1 MAKIET
7 VDYKRMPLQASEI
20 REEAKALNKEMII
33 AYDSIKNMHEVWYG
47 IRYNEL
53 VQSFN
58 NMIPSLNDLLTLIVS
73 EIPYALET
81 IANNYS
87 IADCGQ
93 TAVAI
98 NNETP
103 NKIQNLPTS
112 NDVGMRFLTLEV
124 DEVKQEVSRKFLN
137 ARESMDKIEAI
148 YLKVVWESEA
158 SQAFKAKFTAL
169 KNEIATSFENINT
182 QFKKLMEQ
190 TVQDIENAEKANT
203 VN

>member
-1 MAKIET
+1 MANIQT
-7 VDYKRMPLQASEI
+7 VDYKSMPFQASEI
-20 REEAKALNKEMII
+20 REEAKSLNREMLVV
-33 AYDSIKNMHEVWYG
+33 YESVKNMHEVWYG

-58 NMIPSLNDLLTLIVS
+58 NLIPTLNDMLTLIVA

-87 IADCGQ
+87 LADSGQ
-93 TAVAI
+93 TVVAA

-103 NKIQNLPTS
+103 NKIQNLLTS

-124 DEVKQEVSRKFLN
+124 NEVKQEISRKFLN
-137 ARESMDKIEAI
+137 AKEIMDKIEAI
-148 YLKVVWESEA
+148 YSKVVWESEA
-158 SQAFKAKFTAL
+158 AQAFKAKFTSL
-169 KNEIATSFENINT
+169 KNEIVTSFENINT

-190 TVQDIENAEKANT
+190 AEHDIENTEKVNT

>member
-1 MAKIET
+1 MAVIET

-20 REEAKALNKEMII
+20 REEAKALNKEMIV
-33 AYDSIKNMHEVWYG
+33 AYESIKNMHEVWYG

-58 NMIPSLNDLLTLIVS
+58 NMIPALNDLLTLIVS

-87 IADCGQ
+87 IADSGQ
-93 TAVAI
+93 TVVAA
-98 NNETP
+98 NDETP
-103 NKIQNLPTS
+103 NRIQNLLTS

-124 DEVKQEVSRKFLN
+124 DEVKQEVSRKFSN

-148 YLKVVWESEA
+148 YSKVVWESEA
-158 SQAFKAKFTAL
+158 SQAFKSKFTAL

-190 TVQDIENAEKANT
+190 TEQDIENAEKANT

>member
-1 MAKIET
+1 MANIQT
-7 VDYKRMPLQASEI
+7 VDYKSMPFQASEI
-20 REEAKALNKEMII
+20 REEAKSLNREMLV
-33 AYDSIKNMHEVWYG
+33 AYESVKNMHEVWYG

-58 NMIPSLNDLLTLIVS
+58 NLIPTLNDMLTLIVA
-73 EIPYALET
+73 EIPYAMET

-87 IADCGQ
+87 LADCGQ
-93 TAVAI
+93 TVVAA

-103 NKIQNLPTS
+103 NKIQNLLTS
-112 NDVGMRFLTLEV
+112 NDVGMRFLTSEV
-124 DEVKQEVSRKFLN
+124 NEVKQEVSKKFLN
-137 ARESMDKIEAI
+137 AKEIMDKIEGI

-158 SQAFKAKFTAL
+158 AQAFKTKFTSL
-169 KNEIATSFENINT
+169 KNEIVTSFENINT

-190 TVQDIENAEKANT
+190 AEQDIENTEKANT